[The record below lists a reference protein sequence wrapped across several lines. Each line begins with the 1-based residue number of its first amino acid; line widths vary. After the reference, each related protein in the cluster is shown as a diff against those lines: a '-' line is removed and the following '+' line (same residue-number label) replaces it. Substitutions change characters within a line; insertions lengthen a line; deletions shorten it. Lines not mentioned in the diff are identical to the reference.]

1 MDRKYLF
8 LLVQDKEAVEMIL
21 EKSSMADSDPH
32 PDPDSYFLGLP
43 GSTSVNQRNG
53 SDDLDPHPDTHKNV
67 TDPHSATLLYSK
79 YSVNKKGKK
88 FRRD

>member
-1 MDRKYLF
+1 
-8 LLVQDKEAVEMIL
+8 MIL
-21 EKSSMADSDPH
+21 ENSSVADSDPH

-43 GSTSVNQRNG
+43 GSTSGSINQRNG